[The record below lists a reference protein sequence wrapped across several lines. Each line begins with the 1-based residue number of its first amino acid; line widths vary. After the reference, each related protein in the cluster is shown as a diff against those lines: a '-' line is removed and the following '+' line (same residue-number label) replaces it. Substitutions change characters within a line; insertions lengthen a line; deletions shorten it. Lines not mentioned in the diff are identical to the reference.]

1 MKIISNET
9 KEAIVK
15 KVFGKQGIN
24 LKIIA
29 KQNNVAYSSLT
40 KWIRQYQ
47 YGQINQT
54 TIYRHLKTGLSRK
67 EKLQHILATAALDEQ
82 ALGIYCRERGLY
94 AVQLTE
100 WKNEMTKDTHE
111 QKNEAF
117 LAELRTLR
125 LENKQLKQEINRK
138 NRALAETAALLVLKK
153 KANAIWGESED
164 A

>member
-1 MKIISNET
+1 MKIVSNET

-15 KVFGKQGIN
+15 KVLGKQGLN

-47 YGQINQT
+47 SGQINQA
-54 TIYRHLKTGLSRK
+54 TIHLHPKTALSRK
-67 EKLQHILATAALDEQ
+67 EKLQHVLATAPLDEQ

-94 AVQLTE
+94 AMQLTE
-100 WKNEMTKDTHE
+100 WKNEMTKDNHE
-111 QKNEAF
+111 QKNDA
-117 LAELRTLR
+117 LLVELKTLR

-138 NRALAETAALLVLKK
+138 DRALAETAALLVLKK
-153 KANAIWGESED
+153 KANAIWGEPED
-164 A
+164 V